1 MKCTLTKLIHAVQL
15 TSLPKFCQSALRI
28 LIIKVI
34 ILKMYTLKDILD
46 LKMIMLIIIEII
58 FHQLYVDLEMKFLF
72 RKM

>member
-1 MKCTLTKLIHAVQL
+1 
-15 TSLPKFCQSALRI
+15 
-28 LIIKVI
+28 
-34 ILKMYTLKDILD
+34 MYTLKDILD

>member
-58 FHQLYVDLEMKFLF
+58 FHQLYVDLEMKFLV